1 MTHEDGRMGL
11 PSASKAERWTN
22 CIGSVQLE
30 ELIPDAEQGP
40 EARRGD
46 RIHLALAEGKVN
58 DLANADEVE
67 CAELLQE
74 MEKKAVEAFRLEVK
88 AVDESFNGKLT
99 ACREQRLVFKRGE
112 TPLMTGKPDLV
123 LWTETIVKRGLIVD
137 YKTGM
142 GIVPTEK
149 SHQLRVL
156 AFLAADEY
164 GLEEVYVTI
173 LQPNNPIVLQ
183 KMTRS
188 EIRLERER
196 TLLALDRIADKSA
209 TRQVGPW
216 CQYCK
221 ATGICPE
228 AQEATKTLTTT
239 NSTAVIDPSQLPR
252 LLEVCTLAESVIENV
267 RKRAREILDAGG
279 EIPGWKLINSKRR
292 SITSSA
298 SAYHLI
304 KEAFGE
310 EVAMGASSV
319 SLTDATKS
327 LASKAGLK
335 EKEAKA
341 KIESVLADIIEM
353 KNSQRLMR
361 S

>member
-1 MTHEDGRMGL
+1 MTFEDGRLGL

-22 CIGSVQLE
+22 CVGSVQLE
-30 ELIPDAEQGP
+30 ELIPDTETGP
-40 EARRGD
+40 EAKRGD
-46 RIHLALAEGKVN
+46 RIHFALADGKVN
-58 DLANADEVE
+58 DLPHADEVE

-74 MEKKAVEAFRLEVK
+74 MEKKAVEAFRIEVK
-88 AVDESFNGKLT
+88 AVDETFTGKLT
-99 ACREQRLVFKRGE
+99 ASREQRLVLKRGE

-123 LWTETIVKRGLIVD
+123 LWTEDSIVKRGLIVD

-164 GLEEVYVTI
+164 GLDEVYVTI

-196 TLLALDRIADKSA
+196 ALLALDRISDKSA
-209 TRQVGPW
+209 TRLVGPW

-239 NSTAVIDPSQLPR
+239 TSAVIEISQIPK

-310 EVAMGASSV
+310 EVAMGSSTV
-319 SLTDATKS
+319 SLTEATRS

>member
-1 MTHEDGRMGL
+1 MNFDDGRMGL
-11 PSASKAERWTN
+11 PSASKAERWVN
-22 CIGSVQLE
+22 CVGSVQLE
-30 ELIPDAEQGP
+30 ELIPDTESGP
-40 EARRGD
+40 EAKRGD
-46 RIHLALAEGKVN
+46 RIHFALADGKVN
-58 DLANADEVE
+58 DLPSADEVE

-74 MEKKAVEAFRLEVK
+74 MEKQAVEAFRTEVK
-88 AVDESFNGKLT
+88 ASDESFSGKLISI
-99 ACREQRLVFKRGE
+99 REQRLVFKRGDK
-112 TPLMTGKPDLV
+112 PLMTGKPDLV
-123 LWTETIVKRGLIVD
+123 MHTDGIVKRGLIVD
-137 YKTGM
+137 YKTGQ

-156 AFLAADEY
+156 AFMAADEY

-183 KMTRS
+183 KISRS
-188 EIRLERER
+188 EMRVERER
-196 TLLALDRIADKSA
+196 TLLALDRIQEKSA
-209 TRQVGPW
+209 QRQVGPW

-228 AQEATKTLTTT
+228 AQEATKTLSTT
-239 NSTAVIDPSQLPR
+239 SSAVIDPSSLPR
-252 LLEVCTLAESVIENV
+252 LLEVCSLAEGVIENV
-267 RKRAREILDAGG
+267 RKRAREILEGGG
-279 EIPGWKLINSKRR
+279 EIPGWKLVSSKRR

-304 KEAFGE
+304 KEAFGD

-319 SLTDATKS
+319 SLTDATRS
-327 LASKAGLK
+327 LATKAGIK

-353 KNSQRLMR
+353 KQTNRLMR

>member
-22 CIGSVQLE
+22 CVGSVQLE

-46 RIHLALAEGKVN
+46 RIHFALADGKVN
-58 DLANADEVE
+58 DLPNADEVE

-123 LWTETIVKRGLIVD
+123 LWTETLVKRGLIVD

-209 TRQVGPW
+209 SRQVGPW

-239 NSTAVIDPSQLPR
+239 STSAVIDPSQLPR

-279 EIPGWKLINSKRR
+279 EVPGWKLINSKRR

-327 LASKAGLK
+327 LATKAGLK

>member
-22 CIGSVQLE
+22 CVGSVQLE

-46 RIHLALAEGKVN
+46 RIHFALADGKVN
-58 DLANADEVE
+58 DLPNADEVE

-123 LWTETIVKRGLIVD
+123 LWTETLVKRGLIVD

-209 TRQVGPW
+209 SRQVGPW

-239 NSTAVIDPSQLPR
+239 STSAVIDPSQLPR

-279 EIPGWKLINSKRR
+279 EVPGWKLINSKRR

-327 LASKAGLK
+327 LATKAGLK

-341 KIESVLADIIEM
+341 KIELVLADIIEM

>member
-1 MTHEDGRMGL
+1 MNFEDGRMGL
-11 PSASKAERWTN
+11 PSASKAERWVN
-22 CIGSVQLE
+22 CVGSVQLE
-30 ELIPDAEQGP
+30 ELIPDSESGP
-40 EARRGD
+40 EAKRGD
-46 RIHLALAEGKVN
+46 RIHFALADGKVN
-58 DLANADEVE
+58 DLPHADEIE
-67 CAELLQE
+67 TAELLQE
-74 MEKKAVEAFRLEVK
+74 MEKQAVAAFRLEVK
-88 AVDESFNGKLT
+88 TLDETFNGKLT
-99 ACREQRLVFKRGE
+99 AVREQRLVFKRGD

-123 LWTETIVKRGLIVD
+123 MWTEGIVKRGLVID
-137 YKTGM
+137 YKTGQ

-156 AFLAADEY
+156 AFMAADEY

-183 KMTRS
+183 KIGRS
-188 EIRLERER
+188 ELRMERER
-196 TLLALDRIADKSA
+196 TLLALDRIQEKSA
-209 TRQVGPW
+209 HRVVGPW

-228 AQEATKTLTTT
+228 AQEATKTLTT
-239 NSTAVIDPSQLPR
+239 SSSAVIDPSQLPR

-279 EIPGWKLINSKRR
+279 EIPGWKLVSSKRR
-292 SITSSA
+292 SLTNSA
-298 SAYHLI
+298 CAYGLI

-319 SLTDATKS
+319 SLTDAAKS
-327 LASKAGLK
+327 LATKAGLK

-341 KIESVLADIIEM
+341 KIESLLADIIEM
-353 KNSQRLMR
+353 KQTQRLMR

>member
-1 MTHEDGRMGL
+1 MNHDDGRMGL

-22 CIGSVQLE
+22 CVGSVQLE
-30 ELIPDAEQGP
+30 ELIPDTETGP
-40 EARRGD
+40 EAKRGD
-46 RIHLALAEGKVN
+46 RIHFALADGKVN
-58 DLANADEVE
+58 DLPHADEVE
-67 CAELLQE
+67 CAEILQE
-74 MEKKAVEAFRLEVK
+74 MEKQAVEAFRLEVK
-88 AVDESFNGKLT
+88 AVDGTFKGKLT
-99 ACREQRLVFKRGE
+99 ASREQRLVLKRGE

-123 LWTETIVKRGLIVD
+123 LWTDTIVKRGLIVD

-209 TRQVGPW
+209 FRQVGPW

-239 NSTAVIDPSQLPR
+239 TSVIEISQIPR
-252 LLEVCTLAESVIENV
+252 LLEVCTLAESVIDNV

-279 EIPGWKLINSKRR
+279 EIPGWKLVNSKRR

-327 LASKAGLK
+327 LATKAGLK

>member
-1 MTHEDGRMGL
+1 MTFDDGRMGL

-22 CIGSVQLE
+22 CVGSVQLE
-30 ELIPDAEQGP
+30 ELIPDTETGP
-40 EARRGD
+40 EAKRGD
-46 RIHLALAEGKVN
+46 RIHFALADGKVN
-58 DLANADEVE
+58 DLPHADEVE

-74 MEKKAVEAFRLEVK
+74 MEKQAVEAFRLEVK
-88 AVDESFNGKLT
+88 AVDETFKGKLT
-99 ACREQRLVFKRGE
+99 ASREQRLVLKRGE

-123 LWTETIVKRGLIVD
+123 LWTDTIVKRGLIVD

-183 KMTRS
+183 KMTRT

-209 TRQVGPW
+209 SRQVGPW

-239 NSTAVIDPSQLPR
+239 SSTAVIDPSQLPR
-252 LLEVCTLAESVIENV
+252 LLEVCTLAESVIDNV

-327 LASKAGLK
+327 LATKAGLK